1 MRCEIESSTT
11 RDDVPDA
18 VDRVS
23 LMVQPIV
30 NSAVQTAAASN
41 AAHGLAR
48 LYAPRVRLDRR
59 AKATEDENTSSTED
73 RIALGGPRHASSLI
87 RACGARGTRTPLK
100 LRLRLNAFCLVT
112 TCGAP
117 GASSVVDASQAG

>member
-73 RIALGGPRHASSLI
+73 RIALGVRVTLALSSAPVALGGP
-87 RACGARGTRTPLK
+87 ARPSNFG
-100 LRLRLNAFCLVT
+100 C
-112 TCGAP
+112 
-117 GASSVVDASQAG
+117 D